1 MSQFKPVQFYL
12 LLSAVLLGWSFV
24 FWPTLQSME
33 KIWQDSDTYTHCY
46 LIPLI
51 SAWLLY
57 DRRELI
63 TAMPRPTLLPLVA
76 VIACCSIWLVGYIAD
91 INTLTHFSAIVSLQ
105 LLLLSL
111 LGWKLGYQVAFPLF
125 YLIFMVPFGDALNPP
140 LQDITADASVLLLQ
154 WSGIPV
160 LREGLYLTTPVGQFE
175 VAEACSGL
183 RFLIASLAIGA
194 VFSYLTYQRWW
205 KHLLFMCSIVLF
217 SVVANC
223 FRAFFLIWI
232 GETSQMQYGF
242 GVDHFIYG
250 WFFFA
255 LVMFLM
261 FWLGGKC
268 ADPQPSPLPS
278 VNSVR
283 PAPTLMVFSAG
294 MTILILSFGMRF
306 QISVTTTPDQPS
318 AAAVPTGLVAQT
330 GTSWQPGFF
339 DGLKRLQAVDDSGV
353 QYLFAQFGHK
363 QDKGELIGWKN
374 NLYQRRQWRVMQDQ
388 LMSVQDKPIA
398 LLELRNSS
406 GDFQTLAFYYRVGSR
421 QTTSELTAKWYQVQA
436 LLLNESSFSE
446 VRAVLFTSRLA
457 DLPPAHLQRALAQ
470 LEVIH

>member
-1 MSQFKPVQFYL
+1 MSQFKPSRFLL
-12 LLSAVLLGWSFV
+12 LLSAMLIGWIFV

-51 SAWLLY
+51 SLWLLY
-57 DRRELI
+57 DRRDLI
-63 TAMPRPTLLPLVA
+63 TAMPRPTLLPLLA
-76 VIACCSIWLVGYIAD
+76 VIAFCIIWLVGYIAD
-91 INTLTHFSAIVSLQ
+91 INTLTHFSAILSLQ
-105 LLLLSL
+105 FLLLSL

-140 LQDITADASVLLLQ
+140 LQDITADASVMMLQ

-205 KHLLFMCSIVLF
+205 KHLLFMISILLF
-217 SVVANC
+217 SVIANC

-242 GVDHFIYG
+242 GMDHFIYG
-250 WFFFA
+250 WIFFA

-261 FWLGGKC
+261 FWFGGKC
-268 ADPQPSPLPS
+268 ADPQPTA
-278 VNSVR
+278 
-283 PAPTLMVFSAG
+283 APVVKSTQPMSSLLVFSSG
-294 MTILILSFGMRF
+294 MAILILVFSMRF
-306 QISVTTTPDQPS
+306 QISVTAAPEQPFITTAPP
-318 AAAVPTGLVAQT
+318 GLVAQT
-330 GTSWQPGFF
+330 GSSWQPGFF
-339 DGLKRLQAVDDSGV
+339 DGLQRLQAVDDYGV

-374 NLYQRRQWRVMQDQ
+374 NLFQRRQWRVMQQQ
-388 LMSVQDKPIA
+388 LLSVQGKPVA
-398 LLELRNSS
+398 VLELRNGS

-421 QTTSELTAKWYQVQA
+421 QTTSESTAKLYQVQA

-446 VRAVLFTSRLA
+446 VRAVLFTSTLA
-457 DLPPAHLQRALAQ
+457 DLPPADLRRALAQ